1 MADNVSIGSTKT
13 SAVIA
18 TDDVGGI
25 QYQVAKFAHGV
36 DGAATLV
43 SSSSGLPVTPRDSSG
58 VEIAP
63 ATQATVASILAKIIA
78 APATEAK
85 QDSAIT
91 QITALSTVMGTRVD
105 AKSTATDGTSVS
117 QMQVIKQISASA
129 QSINTVL
136 GTTAWTLGSGA
147 VAATTLRT
155 ISATDDP
162 IITAIQGNVAHDAA
176 DSGNGSK
183 IAAKAV
189 TALSTMT
196 AVAALDR
203 TDLYSDLDGALI
215 TRNRSAH
222 GDLVSG
228 STSNTDGASSALIAA
243 GSTSVKHYITD
254 VTITNTST
262 TNIYVELKD
271 GTTVKWNFP
280 VPAGGGVCKSFL
292 SPLAG
297 SANTAWN
304 FDPSAATSTIYCS
317 ASAYKSKV

>member
-43 SSSSGLPVTPRDSSG
+43 STSSPLPVIPRDSSG
-58 VEIAP
+58 VEIVP
-63 ATQATVASILAKIIA
+63 ATQATLASILTQETAVNTVLGAK
-78 APATEAK
+78 
-85 QDSAIT
+85 S
-91 QITALSTVMGTRVD
+91 D

-117 QMQVIKQISASA
+117 QMQVVKQISASA

-147 VAATTLRT
+147 TAAGTLRT
-155 ISATDDP
+155 VSATDDP
-162 IITAIQGNVAHDAA
+162 VITAITGSVAHDAV

-203 TDLYSDLDGALI
+203 TDLYADLDGVQI
-215 TRNRSAH
+215 TRNNYAL

-243 GSTSVKHYITD
+243 GSTGVKHYITD
-254 VTITNTST
+254 VTITNSST
-262 TNIYVELKD
+262 ENRYVELKD

-280 VPAGGGVCKSFL
+280 VPANSGVCKSFL

-304 FDPSAATSTIYCS
+304 FDPSAATSTIYAS
-317 ASAYKSKV
+317 ASAFKSKV